1 MATEEVNQELW
12 KEYSTSE
19 VPAFG
24 QLIKAILELTK
35 AGVIKWR
42 NHVDQDR
49 ATLRLNILSGWR
61 CSKGPSAVA
70 VEVGGNFIVEG
81 HDTGVGMPNYS
92 LSIVAG
98 DETKELN
105 VLLRTYPVDTDE
117 TDSDA
122 FVAALRERR
131 KNEQTSKNAEGE

>member
-1 MATEEVNQELW
+1 ME
-12 KEYSTSE
+12 EYSTSE

-24 QLIKAILELTK
+24 QLIKGILELTK

-42 NHVDQDR
+42 NHVDKDR
-49 ATLRLNILSGWR
+49 ATLRLTILSGMR

-92 LSIVAG
+92 DSFVAG

-105 VLLRTYPVDTDE
+105 AFLRTYPVDTDE

-122 FVAALRERR
+122 FVAGIKREA
-131 KNEQTSKNAEGE
+131 KK

>member
-1 MATEEVNQELW
+1 MR
-12 KEYSTSE
+12 EYSTSE
-19 VPAFG
+19 APAFG

-49 ATLRLNILSGWR
+49 ATLRLNVHSGMR
-61 CSKGPSAVA
+61 CSKGPSSVG

-98 DETKELN
+98 DEAKELN
-105 VLLRTYPVDTDE
+105 VFLRTYPVDTDE
-117 TDSDA
+117 TDSAA
-122 FVAALRERR
+122 FAAALTNVAST
-131 KNEQTSKNAEGE
+131 NEQTS

>member
-1 MATEEVNQELW
+1 MN
-12 KEYSTSE
+12 EYSTSE

-24 QLIKAILELTK
+24 QLIKAILESTK

-42 NHVDQDR
+42 NHMDKDC
-49 ATLRLNILSGWR
+49 ATLRLTILSGMR

-70 VEVGGNFIVEG
+70 VEVGGNFMVEG
-81 HDTGVGMPNYS
+81 HDTGIGMPNYS
-92 LSIVAG
+92 ASFVAG

-122 FVAALRERR
+122 FVAALEEKR
-131 KNEQTSKNAEGE
+131 KNEQTSKT

>member
-1 MATEEVNQELW
+1 MAIEEVNQELW

-19 VPAFG
+19 EPAFG

-49 ATLRLNILSGWR
+49 ATLRLNINSGWR

-70 VEVGGNFIVEG
+70 VQVGGNFIVEG

-122 FVAALRERR
+122 FVAALREKR
-131 KNEQTSKNAEGE
+131 KNEQTS

>member
-1 MATEEVNQELW
+1 MAIEEVNQELW

-49 ATLRLNILSGWR
+49 ATLRLNINSGWR

-70 VEVGGNFIVEG
+70 VQVGGNFIVEG

-105 VLLRTYPVDTDE
+105 ALLRTYPVDTDE

-122 FVAALRERR
+122 FVAASRERR
-131 KNEQTSKNAEGE
+131 KNEQTSKA

>member
-1 MATEEVNQELW
+1 MN
-12 KEYSTSE
+12 EYSTSE
-19 VPAFG
+19 VPAFA
-24 QLIKAILELTK
+24 QLVSGILELTK

-42 NHVDQDR
+42 NHVDKDC
-49 ATLRLNILSGWR
+49 ALLRLTILSGMR

-70 VEVGGNFIVEG
+70 VEVGGNFMVEG
-81 HDTGVGMPNYS
+81 HDTGIGMPNYS
-92 LSIVAG
+92 ASFVAG

-122 FVAALRERR
+122 FVAALKEKR
-131 KNEQTSKNAEGE
+131 KNEQTSKT

>member
-1 MATEEVNQELW
+1 M

-42 NHVDQDR
+42 NHVDKDC
-49 ATLRLNILSGWR
+49 ATLRLNICSGMR

-70 VEVGGNFIVEG
+70 VEVGSNFIVEG

-92 LSIVAG
+92 LSFVAG

-131 KNEQTSKNAEGE
+131 KNEQTS

>member
-1 MATEEVNQELW
+1 M

-49 ATLRLNILSGWR
+49 ATLRLNIHSGMR
-61 CSKGPSAVA
+61 CSKGPSAVG

-98 DETKELN
+98 DEAKELN

-122 FVAALRERR
+122 FVAALREKR
-131 KNEQTSKNAEGE
+131 KNEQTSKA

>member
-1 MATEEVNQELW
+1 M

-24 QLIKAILELTK
+24 QLIKGILELTK

-49 ATLRLNILSGWR
+49 ATLRLNIHSGMR
-61 CSKGPSAVA
+61 CIKGPSAVG

-98 DETKELN
+98 DEAKELN
-105 VLLRTYPVDTDE
+105 VLLRAYPVDTDE

-131 KNEQTSKNAEGE
+131 KNEQTSKA

>member
-1 MATEEVNQELW
+1 M
-12 KEYSTSE
+12 KDYSTTE

-49 ATLRLNILSGWR
+49 ATLRLNIHSGMR

-92 LSIVAG
+92 LSFVAG

-122 FVAALRERR
+122 FVAALAERR
-131 KNEQTSKNAEGE
+131 KNEQTSKA